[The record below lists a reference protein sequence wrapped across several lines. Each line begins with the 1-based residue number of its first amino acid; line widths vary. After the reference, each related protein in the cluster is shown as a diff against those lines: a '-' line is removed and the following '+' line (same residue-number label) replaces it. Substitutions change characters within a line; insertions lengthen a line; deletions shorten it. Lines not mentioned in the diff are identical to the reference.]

1 MHSLYDLTGS
11 IPDRENVLPAL
22 RTTEIELVDRIKI
35 FGGI

>member
-11 IPDRENVLPAL
+11 IPDRENVLSAQ
-22 RTTEIELVDRIKI
+22 RTAQIELVDRVKI